1 MRLGVCAGLLRGL
14 AGLLL
19 AALAACSDDSAEQP
33 PAPTAADKPVQQV
46 APLPLPPE
54 PLVIPPENIP
64 PGVPDAP
71 AEAPPELP
79 GTVPAD
85 AVEPPVSEPL
95 PAAPA
100 LPRLAIVIDDVGQS
114 LTTGRRVLALPGP
127 VALAILPLLPH
138 SQTLASEAAAAGK
151 PVMLHLPMEN
161 MAGLSIGPG
170 GLTTTMP
177 EAEFRSRLQQA
188 LNAFSPIQG
197 VNNHMGSRLTA
208 DRQRMDWLMQVLAE
222 RQLFFVDSRTT
233 AQTQAAFA
241 AEAAQVPHVSR
252 DIFLDNVRS
261 EAEIDHEF
269 RLVLA
274 RARKQGSAVLI
285 GHPYP
290 ETLAYLERRLPQ
302 LEAEGVQLVSVQV
315 LLER

>member
-1 MRLGVCAGLLRGL
+1 MRSGVFAGLRCGL
-14 AGLLL
+14 AALLL
-19 AALAACSDDSAEQP
+19 AALVACSDDSTEQTAA
-33 PAPTAADKPVQQV
+33 PAPDAQPVQQV
-46 APLPLPPE
+46 TPLPPE
-54 PLVIPPENIP
+54 PVVSLPESLPPAI
-64 PGVPDAP
+64 PDAP
-71 AEAPPELP
+71 VEVPFDPPDAASDDAPELLAP
-79 GTVPAD
+79 
-85 AVEPPVSEPL
+85 EPL

-100 LPRLAIVIDDVGQS
+100 LPRLAVVIDDVGQS
-114 LTTGRRVLALPGP
+114 LTVGRRVLALPGP
-127 VALAILPLLPH
+127 VALAILPQLPH

-170 GLTTTMP
+170 GLTTGMT
-177 EAEFRSRLQQA
+177 EAEFRSQLQQS
-188 LNAFSPIQG
+188 LNAFGPIQG

-241 AEAAQVPHVSR
+241 AEAARVPHVSR

-269 RLVLA
+269 RQVLA
-274 RARKQGSAVLI
+274 RARKQGAAVLI